1 MKLAYLVNIRYPSE
15 RANAIQITAMC
26 NAFAANG
33 AEVTLFANRRTKEN
47 KVETEQ
53 HFGMPLHF
61 ALKRFPQGLFIPGIQ
76 VTYLFSEL
84 FFAIYFWLSGA
95 VEKHDIIYSRQEW
108 VLFFLSFVIR
118 KEKLVW
124 ESHEAKLSLPA
135 RRLLRKQIKV
145 VVISEG
151 VYNAYEHNG
160 VSRTQML
167 VAHDGIDE
175 DMLKP
180 TEDKVQARA
189 RLGLPQDKR
198 IAMYIGGF
206 DAWKGIET
214 FFAAAP
220 LTSDVLFVA
229 IGGDKEQIE
238 SFSKM
243 YPSVIF
249 LGQKPYSELKNSQR
263 AADVLVVP
271 NTAKNQLSAAYTSPL
286 KLFAHMTSG
295 IPLVVSDVPSLT
307 TVTGKEKVTVFVPDD
322 AADLAE
328 KISSILHNYTVAIER
343 AIELRKLSVRYTW
356 TNRAKSILG
365 YALN

>member
-47 KVETEQ
+47 KGETEQ
-53 HFGMPLHF
+53 YFGMPLHF
-61 ALKRFPQGLFIPGIQ
+61 ALERLPQGLFIPGIQ
-76 VTYLFSEL
+76 VTYLVSEL
-84 FFAIYFWLSGA
+84 FFAMYFWLSGA
-95 VEKHDIIYSRQEW
+95 AVKYDIIYSRQEW
-108 VLFFLSFVIR
+108 VLYFLSFVIR

-124 ESHEAKLSLPA
+124 ESHEAKLNLPA
-135 RRLLRKQIKV
+135 RRLLRKQIRT

-151 VYNAYEHNG
+151 IYNAYEHHG
-160 VSRTQML
+160 VPPTQML

-180 TEDKVQARA
+180 TEDKAQARA

-206 DAWKGIET
+206 DAWKGMET

-238 SFSKM
+238 RFSKM
-243 YPSVIF
+243 YPSVTF
-249 LGQKPYSELKNSQR
+249 LGPRPYSELKNNQQ
-263 AADVLVVP
+263 AADVLVIP
-271 NTAKNQLSAAYTSPL
+271 STAKNLLAAKFTSPL
-286 KLFAHMTSG
+286 KLFAHLASG

-307 TVTGKEKVTVFVPDD
+307 TVTGKEKVTIFAPDD

-328 KISSILHNYTVAIER
+328 KIRETLVNYHVRTYAD
-343 AIELRKLSVRYTW
+343 ELRKEAIKYTW
-356 TNRAKSILG
+356 TERADNIL
-365 YALN
+365 NFIRQ